1 MLLESK
7 DKSEDE
13 EEKNPA
19 EADKAGEVV
28 EGKKDDP
35 IKTKNKDE
43 CTIDKNGLPFRYF
56 ERLMSY
62 LLEFALKKT
71 EQMD

>member
-1 MLLESK
+1 M
-7 DKSEDE
+7 
-13 EEKNPA
+13 
-19 EADKAGEVV
+19 V